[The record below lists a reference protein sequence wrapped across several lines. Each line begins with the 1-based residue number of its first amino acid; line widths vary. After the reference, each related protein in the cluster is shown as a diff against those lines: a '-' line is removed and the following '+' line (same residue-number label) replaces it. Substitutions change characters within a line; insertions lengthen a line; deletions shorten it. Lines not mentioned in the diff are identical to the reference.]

1 MDKPIFFHIFNDFKG
16 KAEVKKIIKISNLII
31 FSVFCLFVLNLLHNI
46 YSLNTKNI
54 ISNNS
59 IPSFSLNLALILG
72 FMAYLITLLYYNNN
86 KNNDFFLMSLIYM
99 NLFVELLVTKGDN
112 LIIFDKFIFIHSIFR
127 IFILF
132 YIALK
137 KDNVNNLIMEHKIIT
152 SVFVFIFSMIIPLI
166 NHKIFFSNLF
176 IHNIS
181 HYAVLMIIIVIFY
194 IIACIFISI
203 KSFKNAELI
212 YTFIVA
218 SMLLISLRGIYWI
231 CEVLFPNLSSVE
243 SNKNVVLL
251 ITIFSFIFAISSI
264 FIEINNKNKGLLL
277 LQKELQVFYHL
288 VEFNT
293 SSSIILYDDNGQVIY
308 TNKTIREHYCK
319 NTSLKDQLKEVSKLF
334 DDAIFMDEVNEKNI
348 LKKILKKGN
357 WEGKILLKNKK
368 IINLYVQTLKVEEKN
383 YYALNLKD
391 ITEEFILSQNI
402 KKNEQ
407 LLSCIN
413 NNIQDLIIS
422 VDNNGNITYVNHS
435 ALKTLNYSYDEIY
448 KLPIGNLLGKNDE
461 ILNQLK
467 SKDDDSIKCKL
478 IGKHA
483 VVYVEA
489 IISSLNDDTGVPY
502 GKVIVAKNL
511 NSKRKLENLAVKFKE
526 AKASEQVKNEFFAN
540 ISHELRTPL
549 NIIYSTIQLL
559 NSKYLNN
566 PTNFCDFYGK
576 YKKGLKIN
584 CYRMLRLINNL
595 IDVTKIEV
603 GFLKADFTNKDIVPL
618 VENIVSLVIP
628 HAENKNIS
636 ITFDT
641 NFEENI
647 IKCDP
652 AKLERLILN
661 LLSNAIKFT
670 PINGEIF
677 VDLAI
682 EEEWVKLSIKD
693 NGIGIPLEM
702 QASIFDRFVQA
713 DKSLKRRN
721 EGSGIGLSI
730 AKSITELHDGKIELI
745 SDGVCGTQ
753 FVVWLPNIKLDY
765 IEDSNNL
772 VDYIT
777 DKKNIE
783 LELSDIYEVN

>member
-1 MDKPIFFHIFNDFKG
+1 MEKQIFSHIFNDFKE
-16 KAEVKKIIKISNLII
+16 KSKTKKIIKISNLII
-31 FSVFCLFVLNLLHNI
+31 FSIFCLFILNLFLNKYYLNNKEIITDNNI
-46 YSLNTKNI
+46 Q
-54 ISNNS
+54 
-59 IPSFSLNLALILG
+59 SFSLNLALILG
-72 FMAYLITLLYYNNN
+72 FMAYLSTFLYYSNN
-86 KNNDFFLMSLIYM
+86 KNDDFFLISLIYM
-99 NLFVELLVTKGDN
+99 NLFVELLITRGNN
-112 LIIFDKFIFIHSIFR
+112 LIIFDKFIFLHSIFR

-132 YIALK
+132 YISLK
-137 KDNVNNLIMEHKIIT
+137 KDKTNTLIMKNKILT
-152 SVFVFIFSMIIPLI
+152 SLLVFIFSIIIPII
-166 NHKIFFSNLF
+166 NHKIFFSKLLIKNIYNYALF
-176 IHNIS
+176 
-181 HYAVLMIIIVIFY
+181 MIVIVFFY

-203 KSFKNAELI
+203 KSFKDAELI
-212 YTFIVA
+212 YTFIVS
-218 SMLLISLRGIYWI
+218 SMLLIPLRGIYWI
-231 CEVLFPNLSSVE
+231 FEVLFHNLSTVN
-243 SNKNVVLL
+243 SNENIVLL
-251 ITIFSFIFAISSI
+251 ITIFSFILAISSV
-264 FIEINNKNKGLLL
+264 FFEIVSKNKKLLL

-288 VEFNT
+288 VEFNI
-293 SSSIILYDDNGQVIY
+293 SSSIILYNENKEVIY
-308 TNKTIREHYCK
+308 TNKTIRENYCEDK
-319 NTSLKDQLKEVSKLF
+319 NIKNQLKEVNKIFENATFLDSIDEEKVSKEIL
-334 DDAIFMDEVNEKNI
+334 EK
-348 LKKILKKGN
+348 GF
-357 WEGKILLKNKK
+357 WEGKILLKNNK
-368 IINLYVQTLKVEEKN
+368 IINLYVQTLIVEEKN
-383 YYALNLKD
+383 YYALNLKN

-407 LLSCIN
+407 ILSCIN

-422 VDNNGNITYVNHS
+422 VDNYGNITYVNHS

-448 KLPIGNLLGKNDE
+448 KLPIKKLLGKNDE

-467 SKDDDSIKCKL
+467 SKDDDNVKCKL

-489 IISSLNDDTGVPY
+489 IISSLNDDNGVPY

-559 NSKYLNN
+559 DSNHK
-566 PTNFCDFYGK
+566 NFPVNFYDSYGK

-636 ITFDT
+636 IIFDT
-641 NFEENI
+641 NSEENI
-647 IKCDP
+647 VKCDP
-652 AKLERLILN
+652 SKLERLILN

-670 PINGEIF
+670 PINGKIF
-677 VDLAI
+677 VN
-682 EEEWVKLSIKD
+682 LSIETEWIKISVKD
-693 NGIGIPLEM
+693 NGMGIPLEM
-702 QASIFDRFVQA
+702 QSSIFDRFVQA

-745 SDGVCGTQ
+745 SDGVCGTE
-753 FVVWLPNIKLDY
+753 FIVWIPNIKLDY